1 MRHMWL
7 NSPVSNLWT
16 KKTQL
21 RQKIGRM
28 TIYWEN
34 NSWFRPTIHT
44 GKQAWDTRKK
54 LAICISSICSRN
66 LWFARCDILFT
77 GLSTLQSCPWS
88 WGNCRHRPRHTKP
101 PPTHWLEC
109 PKRQAFASQVP
120 KVPKGH
126 GWTLNQ
132 LERVGNGTKNSC
144 LQDIWSLTESCKIL
158 TRTTEYLQYLQKLM
172 SKQQDPSEMI
182 CGYWWV
188 LQ

>member
-1 MRHMWL
+1 MKNPYVVHFDFDCHSFAFAWPRIRRMPVVNSWVHMWL

-16 KKTQL
+16 KKPQL

-34 NSWFRPTIHT
+34 NFWFRPTIHT

-54 LAICISSICSRN
+54 LAICTSSICSRN

-77 GLSTLQSCPWS
+77 GLSTLHSCPWS

-126 GWTLNQ
+126 GWTLKS
-132 LERVGNGTKNSC
+132 VG
-144 LQDIWSLTESCKIL
+144 ESWK
-158 TRTTEYLQYLQKLM
+158 RDK
-172 SKQQDPSEMI
+172 K
-182 CGYWWV
+182 
-188 LQ
+188 